1 MARGGLPDGVESGGR
16 GLEGRERHNQKMA
29 RAVWSGTI
37 SFGLVSV
44 PVRLYPATRRQDI
57 RFHEI
62 DRSSGQRIRHQKV
75 VEEAPIPTLPR
86 ERGREMSEVPR
97 ERGRELDAPT
107 LPSPA
112 RGGGDDLRTVAA
124 SDVVKGFEVAKDRY
138 VTVAREELEE
148 LAPER
153 SRTIDVEQFVDASA
167 IDPIYYE
174 TSYYAVPDRDYE
186 RAYGLLVD
194 AMRETGKVAIAW
206 FVLRRKRYLAA
217 LRPQGRL
224 MVLTT
229 MFHADEILPTAEL
242 EPARPADLKKK
253 EREMAALLINTLS
266 GPFEPERYPD
276 DYRQRLKT
284 LIEGRAASARPA
296 MAEVTTGS
304 GVDDLMAALRASVEQ
319 ARRASK
325 GRAKPAPR
333 RKRKTA

>member
-1 MARGGLPDGVESGGR
+1 
-16 GLEGRERHNQKMA
+16 MA

-75 VEEAPIPTLPR
+75 VEVA
-86 ERGREMSEVPR
+86 
-97 ERGRELDAPT
+97 A
-107 LPSPA
+107 PSPPTP
-112 RGGGDDLRTVAA
+112 RGGGDYRTPSPVQGHEEMAERARDVSAVESLPAMPQAVAA
-124 SDVVKGFEVAKDRY
+124 GDVVKGFEVAKDRY
-138 VTVAREELEE
+138 VTVAREELEQ

-194 AMRETGKVAIAW
+194 AMRETKRVAICW

-217 LRPQGRL
+217 LRPHGRL
-224 MVLTT
+224 MVLAL
-229 MFHADEILPTAEL
+229 MFHADEILPAASL
-242 EPARPADLKKK
+242 EPSVPTDLRKK

-296 MAEVTTGS
+296 TAAVTSGT

-319 ARRASK
+319 ARLVSK
-325 GRAKPAPR
+325 SRGKPAVR
-333 RKRKTA
+333 RRGKTA

>member
-1 MARGGLPDGVESGGR
+1 MYVVAMIRR
-16 GLEGRERHNQKMA
+16 CERHNQKMA

-75 VEEAPIPTLPR
+75 VEEVPRQEGRGISIPTVPSL
-86 ERGREMSEVPR
+86 RGRGNYVPR
-97 ERGRELDAPT
+97 E
-107 LPSPA
+107 
-112 RGGGDDLRTVAA
+112 GDGAAEVAKRPV
-124 SDVVKGFEVAKDRY
+124 STPDVVKGFEVAKDRY

-194 AMRETGKVAIAW
+194 AMQETGKVAIAW

-229 MFHADEILPTAEL
+229 MFHADEILPTSEL
-242 EPARPADLKKK
+242 EPAKPTDLKKK

-266 GPFEPERYPD
+266 APFEPERYPD
-276 DYRQRLKT
+276 TYRRRLKT

-296 MAEVTTGS
+296 TADVTASS
-304 GVDDLMAALRASVEQ
+304 GVNDLMAALRASVEQ
-319 ARRASK
+319 ARLASK
-325 GRAKPAPR
+325 SRGKPAAR
-333 RKRKTA
+333 RKRKSA

>member
-1 MARGGLPDGVESGGR
+1 
-16 GLEGRERHNQKMA
+16 MA

-44 PVRLYPATRRQDI
+44 PVRLYPATKRKDV

-62 DRSSGQRIRHQKV
+62 DRSSGQRVRHQKV
-75 VEEAPIPTLPR
+75 VEVEAATLPSPRGGGDYRGTSPAERVR
-86 ERGREMSEVPR
+86 EIE
-97 ERGRELDAPT
+97 APT

-112 RGGGDDLRTVAA
+112 SGGGVYIARSAE
-124 SDVVKGFEVAKDRY
+124 DVVKGFEVAKDRY

-153 SRTIDVEQFVDASA
+153 TRTIDVEQFVDAAA
-167 IDPIYYE
+167 IDPIYYDV
-174 TSYYAVPDRDYE
+174 SYYAIPDRDYE

-194 AMRETGKVAIAW
+194 AMRETKKIAICW

-224 MVLTT
+224 IVLAT
-229 MFHADEILPTAEL
+229 MFHADEILPAAEL
-242 EPARPADLKKK
+242 QPGEPSDLRKN

-276 DYRQRLKT
+276 QYRQRLEA
-284 LIEGRAASARPA
+284 LIEGRAASARLATPQ
-296 MAEVTTGS
+296 VSTGR
-304 GVDDLMAALRASVEQ
+304 GLDDLMSALRASVEQ
-319 ARRASK
+319 ARQASK
-325 GRAKPAPR
+325 HRGKPAAR
-333 RKRKTA
+333 RKRKSA

>member
-1 MARGGLPDGVESGGR
+1 MIPR
-16 GLEGRERHNQKMA
+16 RERHNQKMA

-44 PVRLYPATRRQDI
+44 PVRLYPATRRQEI

-75 VEEAPIPTLPR
+75 VD
-86 ERGREMSEVPR
+86 EVPR
-97 ERGRELDAPT
+97 QEGRRIEAPT
-107 LPSPA
+107 LPPA
-112 RGGGDDLRTVAA
+112 ASGGGRFVPETFVPTPRERQTVAA
-124 SDVVKGFEVAKDRY
+124 ADVVKGFEVAKDRY
-138 VTVAREELEE
+138 VTVAREELEQ
-148 LAPER
+148 LAPEQ

-174 TSYYAVPDRDYE
+174 TSYYAVPDRDYQ

-194 AMRETGKVAIAW
+194 AMRETSKVAIAW

-242 EPARPADLKKK
+242 EPAKQTDLKKK

-284 LIEGRAASARPA
+284 LIEGRAATARPA
-296 MAEVTTGS
+296 TAEVAAGS
-304 GVDDLMAALRASVEQ
+304 GVNDLMAALRASVEQ
-319 ARRASK
+319 ARLASK
-325 GRAKPAPR
+325 SRGKPAVR
-333 RKRKTA
+333 RKRKSA

>member
-1 MARGGLPDGVESGGR
+1 MP
-16 GLEGRERHNQKMA
+16 

-37 SFGLVSV
+37 SFGLVSI
-44 PVRLYPATRRQDI
+44 PVRLYPATRRKDV

-75 VEEAPIPTLPR
+75 VEVPAAPTPTFPRGRGRDVSDRQPETVRPYPALSPR
-86 ERGREMSEVPR
+86 EVESPPATRQPVPT
-97 ERGRELDAPT
+97 A
-107 LPSPA
+107 
-112 RGGGDDLRTVAA
+112 
-124 SDVVKGFEVAKDRY
+124 DVVKGFEVSKDRY

-167 IDPIYYE
+167 IDPIYYD
-174 TSYYAVPDRDYE
+174 TSYYAVPDRGCE

-194 AMRETGKVAIAW
+194 AMRETHKVAVAW
-206 FVLRRKRYLAA
+206 FVLRRKRYLTA

-242 EPARPADLKKK
+242 EPAKPTDLKKN

-276 DYRQRLKT
+276 DYRQRLKA

-296 MAEVTTGS
+296 TAEVTTGG
-304 GVDDLMAALRASVEQ
+304 GVNDLMAALRASVEQ
-319 ARRASK
+319 ARLASK
-325 GRAKPAPR
+325 TRRKPATR

>member
-1 MARGGLPDGVESGGR
+1 
-16 GLEGRERHNQKMA
+16 MA

-44 PVRLYPATRRQDI
+44 PVRLYPATRRKDV

-75 VEEAPIPTLPR
+75 IEVAAPTPTRPG
-86 ERGREMSEVPR
+86 ERGREISPSADGDVHQPPQ
-97 ERGRELDAPT
+97 RGRELFQPT
-107 LPSPA
+107 RVSESLPAIPRPVSS
-112 RGGGDDLRTVAA
+112 D
-124 SDVVKGFEVAKDRY
+124 DVVKGFEVAKDRY
-138 VTVAREELEE
+138 VTVDRDELEE

-153 SRTIDVEQFVDASA
+153 TRTIDVEQFVDASA
-167 IDPIYYE
+167 VDPIYFDA
-174 TSYYAVPDRDYE
+174 SYYAVPDRDYE

-194 AMRETGKVAIAW
+194 AMRDTGKMAICW

-217 LRPQGRL
+217 LRPHGRL

-229 MFHADEILPTAEL
+229 MFHADEILPAADL
-242 EPARPADLKKK
+242 EPSKPADLRKN
-253 EREMAALLINTLS
+253 EREMASLLINTLS

-276 DYRQRLKT
+276 AYRQRLNA

-296 MAEVTTGS
+296 RIEVPAGTG
-304 GVDDLMAALRASVEQ
+304 VQDLMAALRASVEQ

-325 GRAKPAPR
+325 SRGKPAAR
-333 RKRKTA
+333 RKRRSA

>member
-1 MARGGLPDGVESGGR
+1 
-16 GLEGRERHNQKMA
+16 MA

-75 VEEAPIPTLPR
+75 VEVAAPTLPAPIGGGDHR
-86 ERGREMSEVPR
+86 TPSPVQGHEDMAERGREVRAVES
-97 ERGRELDAPT
+97 AP
-107 LPSPA
+107 PMPQP
-112 RGGGDDLRTVAA
+112 VAA
-124 SDVVKGFEVAKDRY
+124 GDVVKGFEVAKDRY

-194 AMRETGKVAIAW
+194 AMRETKRVAICW

-217 LRPQGRL
+217 LRPHGRL
-224 MVLTT
+224 MVLAL
-229 MFHADEILPTAEL
+229 MFHADEILPAASL
-242 EPARPADLKKK
+242 EPSAPSDLRKK

-276 DYRQRLKT
+276 DYRRRLKT

-296 MAEVTTGS
+296 TAAITSGT

-319 ARRASK
+319 ARLVSK
-325 GRAKPAPR
+325 SRGKPAVR

>member
-1 MARGGLPDGVESGGR
+1 MP
-16 GLEGRERHNQKMA
+16 
-29 RAVWSGTI
+29 RAVWSGTV
-37 SFGLVSV
+37 SFGLVSI

-75 VEEAPIPTLPR
+75 VDEAPR
-86 ERGREMSEVPR
+86 QEGRRIE
-97 ERGRELDAPT
+97 APT

-112 RGGGDDLRTVAA
+112 SGGGRFVPETFVPAAPQRQTVAA
-124 SDVVKGFEVAKDRY
+124 ADVVKGFEVAKDRY
-138 VTVAREELEE
+138 VTVDREELEQ

-153 SRTIDVEQFVDASA
+153 SRTIDVEQFVDAA
-167 IDPIYYE
+167 VIDPIYYE
-174 TSYYAVPDRDYE
+174 TSYYAVPDRGYE

-194 AMRETGKVAIAW
+194 AMRETGKIAIAW

-217 LRPQGRL
+217 LRPQSRL

-242 EPARPADLKKK
+242 EPAKPTDLKKK

-296 MAEVTTGS
+296 TAAVTTAS

-325 GRAKPAPR
+325 GRARPATR

>member
-1 MARGGLPDGVESGGR
+1 MP
-16 GLEGRERHNQKMA
+16 

-37 SFGLVSV
+37 SFGLVSI
-44 PVRLYPATRRQDI
+44 PVRLYPATRRKDV

-62 DRSSGQRIRHQKV
+62 DRSSGQRIRHQRV
-75 VEEAPIPTLPR
+75 VEA
-86 ERGREMSEVPR
+86 
-97 ERGRELDAPT
+97 APT
-107 LPSPA
+107 QAPS
-112 RGGGDDLRTVAA
+112 RGGGDFVTASARGLESYVPREADGSFEVTKRPVAA
-124 SDVVKGFEVAKDRY
+124 PDVVKGFEVAKDRY
-138 VTVAREELEE
+138 VTVAREELEQ

-174 TSYYAVPDRDYE
+174 TSYYAVPDRGYE

-194 AMRETGKVAIAW
+194 AMRDTRKVAVAW

-242 EPARPADLKKK
+242 EPAKPADLKKN

-276 DYRQRLKT
+276 DYRLRLRA

-296 MAEVTTGS
+296 TAEVTS
-304 GVDDLMAALRASVEQ
+304 GGGVNDLMAALRASVEQ
-319 ARRASK
+319 ARLASK
-325 GRAKPAPR
+325 SRGKPAAR
-333 RKRKTA
+333 RKRKSA

>member
-1 MARGGLPDGVESGGR
+1 
-16 GLEGRERHNQKMA
+16 MA

-37 SFGLVSV
+37 NFGLVSV

-75 VEEAPIPTLPR
+75 VEVAAPTLPAPIGGGDHR
-86 ERGREMSEVPR
+86 TPSPVQGHEDMAERGREVRAVESAPAMPR
-97 ERGRELDAPT
+97 P
-107 LPSPA
+107 
-112 RGGGDDLRTVAA
+112 VAA
-124 SDVVKGFEVAKDRY
+124 GDVVKGFEVAKDRY
-138 VTVAREELEE
+138 VTVAREELEQ

-194 AMRETGKVAIAW
+194 AMRETKRVAICW

-217 LRPQGRL
+217 LRPHGRL
-224 MVLTT
+224 MVLAL
-229 MFHADEILPTAEL
+229 MFHADEILPAASL
-242 EPARPADLKKK
+242 EPSAPSDLRKK

-276 DYRQRLKT
+276 DYRRRLKT

-296 MAEVTTGS
+296 TAAITSGT

-319 ARRASK
+319 ARLVSK
-325 GRAKPAPR
+325 SRGKPAVR

>member
-1 MARGGLPDGVESGGR
+1 
-16 GLEGRERHNQKMA
+16 MA

-44 PVRLYPATRRQDI
+44 PVRLYPATRRKDV

-62 DRSSGQRIRHQKV
+62 DRMSGQRIRHQKV
-75 VEEAPIPTLPR
+75 IETAPTLPSPKGGGRFEAPTPTLPR
-86 ERGREMSEVPR
+86 ERGRELPPQWEERVPPTDLPEKGAR
-97 ERGRELDAPT
+97 TLVAP
-107 LPSPA
+107 
-112 RGGGDDLRTVAA
+112 GE
-124 SDVVKGFEVAKDRY
+124 VVKGFEVARDRY
-138 VTVAREELEE
+138 VTVDREELEE

-153 SRTIDVEQFVDASA
+153 TRAIDVEQFVDAA
-167 IDPIYYE
+167 AVDPIYFDV
-174 TSYYAVPDRDYE
+174 SYYAVPDRNYE

-194 AMRETGKVAIAW
+194 AMRETRKIAICW

-229 MFHADEILPTAEL
+229 MFYADEILPAAGL
-242 EPARPADLKKK
+242 EPARPGDLRKN
-253 EREMAALLINTLS
+253 EREMAALLITTLS

-276 DYRQRLKT
+276 QYRQRLAA

-296 MAEVTTGS
+296 GIEVPAGTG
-304 GVDDLMAALRASVEQ
+304 VQDLMSALRASVEQ
-319 ARRASK
+319 ARVASK
-325 GRAKPAPR
+325 SRAKPAAK

>member
-1 MARGGLPDGVESGGR
+1 
-16 GLEGRERHNQKMA
+16 MA

-75 VEEAPIPTLPR
+75 VEAAPTTSLPR
-86 ERGREMSEVPR
+86 EW
-97 ERGRELDAPT
+97 GRELSDRAKEIVAPP

-112 RGGGDDLRTVAA
+112 SRGGVDRTWAAEVEKRPVAA
-124 SDVVKGFEVAKDRY
+124 PDVVKGFEVDKDRY

-174 TSYYAVPDRDYE
+174 TSYYAVPNRDYE

-194 AMRETGKVAIAW
+194 AMRETKRIAICW

-217 LRPQGRL
+217 LPPHGRL
-224 MVLTT
+224 MVLAL
-229 MFHADEILPTAEL
+229 MFHADEILP
-242 EPARPADLKKK
+242 
-253 EREMAALLINTLS
+253 
-266 GPFEPERYPD
+266 
-276 DYRQRLKT
+276 
-284 LIEGRAASARPA
+284 AAS
-296 MAEVTTGS
+296 
-304 GVDDLMAALRASVEQ
+304 
-319 ARRASK
+319 
-325 GRAKPAPR
+325 
-333 RKRKTA
+333 

>member
-1 MARGGLPDGVESGGR
+1 
-16 GLEGRERHNQKMA
+16 MA

-57 RFHEI
+57 RFHEL

-75 VEEAPIPTLPR
+75 VEVAAPIPTLTR
-86 ERGREMSEVPR
+86 EW
-97 ERGRELDAPT
+97 GRELSDRGTEIVAPT

-112 RGGGDDLRTVAA
+112 SGGGVDRTWTAEAEKRPVAA
-124 SDVVKGFEVAKDRY
+124 PDVVKGFEVGKDRY

-174 TSYYAVPDRDYE
+174 TSYYAVPNRDYE

-194 AMRETGKVAIAW
+194 AMRETKRIAICW

-217 LRPQGRL
+217 LRPHGRL
-224 MVLTT
+224 MVLAL
-229 MFHADEILPTAEL
+229 MFHADEILPAAEL
-242 EPARPADLKKK
+242 EPAKPTDLRKN

-276 DYRQRLKT
+276 EYRQRLKT
-284 LIEGRAASARPA
+284 LIEGRTATARPA
-296 MAEVTTGS
+296 TAQIPTGS
-304 GVDDLMAALRASVEQ
+304 GVNDLMAALRASVEQ
-319 ARRASK
+319 ARQASK
-325 GRAKPAPR
+325 SRAKPAAR
-333 RKRKTA
+333 RKRKSA